1 MDNGNQRALSFCRI
15 GETMRVRNKM
25 KPEIRYAEH
34 PDDVKH
40 YDTKTLR
47 EHFLFDRVFVEDAI
61 SLCYTHSDRVVF
73 GGAFPLGKSLTLEGG
88 KDFGSDVFL
97 DRRELGIICIAGQ
110 GSVSAGG
117 TEYKMKKGDGLYIGK
132 GVEDVIFSSAD
143 TSVPAKF
150 YIASAPAHTSY
161 PTVFIPNEKAN
172 PRKLGEAASVNV
184 RTIYQYIHPAVC
196 QSCQLVMGMTVL
208 EEGSVWNTMPCHT
221 HERRM
226 EVYFYFDIKEGGAV
240 FHLHGQPGETRHIV
254 IRSEEAVI
262 SPSWSIHA
270 GAGTSA
276 YTFIW
281 AMAGE
286 NQTFDDM
293 DTVSPTSLK

>member
-1 MDNGNQRALSFCRI
+1 
-15 GETMRVRNKM
+15 M

-47 EHFLFDRVFVEDAI
+47 EHFLFDRVFVKDSV
-61 SLCYTHSDRVVF
+61 SLCYTHCDRVVF
-73 GGAFPLGKSLTLEGG
+73 GGAFPVGKSLALEGG

-132 GVEDVIFSSAD
+132 GVKDVVFSSTD
-143 TSVPAKF
+143 KNDPAKF
-150 YIASAPAHTSY
+150 YLASAPAHVSY
-161 PTVFIPNEKAN
+161 PTVFIPMEKAN
-172 PRKLGEAASVNV
+172 PRRLGEAASVNV
-184 RTIYQYIHPAVC
+184 RTIYQYVHPAVC
-196 QSCQLVMGMTVL
+196 QSCQLVMGMTIL

-226 EVYFYFDIKEGGAV
+226 EVYFYFNIREGGAV

-254 IRSEEAVI
+254 MGNEEAVI

-293 DTVSPTSLK
+293 DTVLSLK